1 MLIARLP
8 HLLALL
14 LLGLIGWSGLAPFAR
29 DVWLAEII
37 PVLLVF
43 GGLVWLYRGFRFSN
57 SAYLLMAVW
66 LFWHTIG
73 AHYTFAH
80 VPFDWFN
87 QLIDAQRNQYDRVSH
102 FAVGLYAFAIMEWLL
117 RTRQCRASVAA
128 VFSLSVIMAIAAGYE
143 IIEWLFAV
151 LYGGDAGVEFLG
163 AQGDLW
169 DAQKDM
175 LADTVGAV
183 VALVLYAWL
192 RPDLRTR
199 GDES

>member
-14 LLGLIGWSGLAPFAR
+14 LLGLIAWSGLAPFAR

-57 SAYLLMAVW
+57 SAYLLMAAW
-66 LFWHTIG
+66 LFWHTVG

-87 QLIDAQRNQYDRVSH
+87 QLIGAQRNQYDRVSH

-163 AQGDLW
+163 AQGDPW

-192 RPDLRTR
+192 RPDLRMR